1 MAKTKEL
8 TEDLRL
14 CIVAAHKSG
23 KGYKTISK
31 CFEVPVATVQSI
43 IKKYKTFHTVKKLR
57 GRGRKPKVTPVLA
70 RRIVRQVKKNPRITT
85 KAILMNLGSAGGNI
99 SRQTVQQTLHT
110 TGFHG
115 CRPRRTPL
123 LQIRHTKSRLAFAN
137 AHLDKEEDFWSSV
150 LWGMNNFGLDCICSC
165 QQKEMLIHM
174 LQYFDFLQ
182 THIQRL
188 HSTLPPHCLPE
199 TNDKEESD
207 SESEDTA
214 LSELSTPPRIL
225 KAKRKY
231 SCGRPRKKD
240 TSNSELYDDKNQT
253 LHKEDDADKN
263 VMTVTKGER
272 PCTWPA
278 DETVW
283 SAEDNNSL
291 PCSSD
296 SNYSVSAI
304 LPTTSSST
312 TAGSTVDQES
322 PCQGSQCSIC
332 DARTGSE
339 DGSQGSKELASPLS
353 GSFIL
358 KDRMFG
364 APPPLEKKQLD
375 DCASLPDSPVL
386 PFLPL
391 LGCQEGLNLSPSL
404 LTSPARGLSNILLPE
419 GQEELQMLFEDVWVT
434 PKPAAL
440 KHYRYGNDGHAF
452 SQSEEEDKCSDDI
465 TWTPNQHLHIK
476 KGSKGHHKRASR
488 KGQTVSGQKK
498 KCVNGFLMF
507 CRLNRRLYLS
517 LKARQFSREHNRN
530 IRSKGQEA
538 EKEEEACVPSPLH
551 MLLAHRDVWFTSS
564 GKA

>member
-1 MAKTKEL
+1 MLPGGVKVKDNSCKKRDRYYWNTSWSNSLKE
-8 TEDLRL
+8 
-14 CIVAAHKSG
+14 
-23 KGYKTISK
+23 IS
-31 CFEVPVATVQSI
+31 CLLPVPEPAC
-43 IKKYKTFHTVKKLR
+43 
-57 GRGRKPKVTPVLA
+57 GRGLSK
-70 RRIVRQVKKNPRITT
+70 
-85 KAILMNLGSAGGNI
+85 
-99 SRQTVQQTLHT
+99 
-110 TGFHG
+110 
-115 CRPRRTPL
+115 
-123 LQIRHTKSRLAFAN
+123 
-137 AHLDKEEDFWSSV
+137 
-150 LWGMNNFGLDCICSC
+150 
-165 QQKEMLIHM
+165 KEMLIHM

-214 LSELSTPPRIL
+214 LSEHSTPPRIL

-263 VMTVTKGER
+263 VMTVTKGEC

-375 DCASLPDSPVL
+375 DCASFPDSPVL

-440 KHYRYGNDGHAF
+440 K
-452 SQSEEEDKCSDDI
+452 SEEEDKCSDDI

-507 CRLNRRLYLS
+507 CRLNRRLYLRTHPGLPS
-517 LKARQFSREHNRN
+517 TVVTKELANLWHIMPKQERNVYCLKARQFSREHNRN

-538 EKEEEACVPSPLH
+538 EKEEEACREWCNKEKTSN
-551 MLLAHRDVWFTSS
+551 VWQFCRLFDERGVQRT
-564 GKA
+564 GRLVHADRKAIVTQIITLYNCYQQKSISDSQHGFEADAL